1 MQGSKR
7 KQGRRRNKPH
17 HRSKYN
23 RPSGSHGAHA
33 ERTHF
38 RKFRKKKT
46 AKPGSSQTKAPQ
58 EVIPI
63 AQARGVGHMRIMGKI
78 EYDVRTILKIADV
91 PNDQTLLYLACAREF
106 YADFENCKPDK
117 LEAALDNTMTKW
129 VERGYKAEI
138 IKRIRNRVAE
148 IYNLLKS
155 QTARPPRA
163 EPVAD
168 HGPTES
174 NPAPA
179 S

>member
-7 KQGRRRNKPH
+7 KRGRRRNKPH
-17 HRSKYN
+17 HRPKYN
-23 RPSGSHGAHA
+23 RPSGSHGLHG

-46 AKPGSSQTKAPQ
+46 AKPASSQPKAPQ

-148 IYNLLKS
+148 IYSSLKNQS
-155 QTARPPRA
+155 ARPPRPEPADEPGTA
-163 EPVAD
+163 EPNAA
-168 HGPTES
+168 PTS
-174 NPAPA
+174 
-179 S
+179 